1 MLRVIVLS
9 AATLMA
15 CLSGRATA
23 QVTEPAGTLSSD
35 AVRAT
40 LAPAGTL
47 RAVFLGTNPVQGR
60 VDPVSGAVTGPVA
73 DLVTELARRAAL
85 PYELIPVPDTRA
97 VINALQGGT
106 ADIGFLAF
114 EASRAEE
121 VDYAGPYA
129 LMLSSYVVASTSRHQ
144 DSAALDQEG
153 FIIGAV
159 QGVSQALYLGSH
171 VVKAQVR
178 LFPAQPSR
186 MELEKLLG
194 SGDLVAFG
202 MNRQR
207 ALDFA
212 RQSPALRALDDSFL
226 DIPQEFVVP
235 RGDVRKRLII
245 ERYAREMRGTGF
257 VRSALEKAGLQEST
271 RVIP

>member
-97 VINALQGGT
+97 VINALQSGT

-194 SGDLVAFG
+194 SGD
-202 MNRQR
+202 RQR